1 MSFFE
6 WLWLL
11 VNIRKVIHYL
21 LLLPWRIPILLK
33 IRVNWRLLHPW
44 AIIKSIRLIHGSKWL
59 DRLRPLRF
67 NKNLDVVSLSLL
79 GMSVFFHYRVRYWW
93 KIVILLRERS
103 VGIQTIFLFR
113 FVLLVFFEDRLEKF
127 VSLQIRVKFL
137 CLPLP
142 HLS

>member
-33 IRVNWRLLHPW
+33 IRVNWILLHPW

-59 DRLRPLRF
+59 DRLRPWRF
-67 NKNLDVVSLSLL
+67 DKNFDVVSLSVL
-79 GMSVFFHYRVRYWW
+79 GMSVFFHYWVRYWW

-127 VSLQIRVKFL
+127 VSLQIRVEFL
-137 CLPLP
+137 CLLLP